1 MSKFTKDEQ
10 TEIVRWAMNLEA
22 TIQSEQAELSRLMRS
37 RFHSAPAAPTRKVI
51 DQRVKE
57 IKPNYPEKPKVEV
70 DFKEFLAKEAANS
83 PGFFTNLFGTEPLK
97 KGLTITGISIVVTFV
112 LGSLAIS
119 GSGSDAGGLF
129 TIFGWLVSFV
139 GSLVSFFSFFGSI
152 AYYLNKRKHWMEE
165 VRRRKE
171 IAVNDPGYLNARAEA
186 ERAAQEEMD
195 RKARVL
201 KNNQAVLDR
210 KYEKDK
216 KEYELTTLPTYE
228 KEKELWE
235 IEKEIKTSIIADD
248 LASNQRLQKELYDST
263 KLISVNNRTLP
274 KLIWLYEDMNSTEHD
289 IERAT
294 DLLNA
299 DLQLAATQ
307 NVAQRVDDM
316 NADLRYGFNR
326 LYSEL
331 DRGFAQIT
339 EQLDLANC
347 NLDDVRKDLRKTK
360 HVASADLIM
369 GSIQRHNSNKMLR
382 SQNEEFLKLSKKF
395 RNI

>member
-165 VRRRKE
+165 VKRRKE

-201 KNNQAVLDR
+201 KNNQAVLDK

-307 NVAQRVDDM
+307 NVAQ
-316 NADLRYGFNR
+316 
-326 LYSEL
+326 
-331 DRGFAQIT
+331 IT

>member
-1 MSKFTKDEQ
+1 
-10 TEIVRWAMNLEA
+10 
-22 TIQSEQAELSRLMRS
+22 
-37 RFHSAPAAPTRKVI
+37 
-51 DQRVKE
+51 
-57 IKPNYPEKPKVEV
+57 
-70 DFKEFLAKEAANS
+70 
-83 PGFFTNLFGTEPLK
+83 
-97 KGLTITGISIVVTFV
+97 
-112 LGSLAIS
+112 
-119 GSGSDAGGLF
+119 
-129 TIFGWLVSFV
+129 
-139 GSLVSFFSFFGSI
+139 
-152 AYYLNKRKHWMEE
+152 MEE
-165 VRRRKE
+165 VKRRKMAAE
-171 IAVNDPGYLNARAEA
+171 NDPGYLNARAEA

-248 LASNQRLQKELYDST
+248 LASNQQLQKELYDST

-369 GSIQRHNSNKMLR
+369 GSIQRHKSNKMLR

>member
-51 DQRVKE
+51 DQKVKK
-57 IKPNYPEKPKVEV
+57 INPKYPEKPKVEI
-70 DFKEFLAKEAANS
+70 DFKEFLAEENAKRPS
-83 PGFFTNLFGTEPLK
+83 VFTNLFGTEPLK
-97 KGLTITGISIVVTFV
+97 KGLTITGISIIVTFV

-129 TIFGWLVSFV
+129 SIFGWLVSFV

-165 VRRRKE
+165 VKRRKMAAE
-171 IAVNDPGYLNARAEA
+171 NDPGYLNARAEA

-235 IEKEIKTSIIADD
+235 IEKEIKSSIIADD
-248 LASNQRLQKELYDST
+248 LASNQQLQKELYDST

-369 GSIQRHNSNKMLR
+369 GSIQRHKSNKMLR

>member
-22 TIQSEQAELSRLMRS
+22 AIQSEQAELSRLMRS

-165 VRRRKE
+165 VKRRKMAAE
-171 IAVNDPGYLNARAEA
+171 NDPGYLNARAEA

-248 LASNQRLQKELYDST
+248 LASNQQLQKELYDST

-369 GSIQRHNSNKMLR
+369 GSIQRHKSNKMLR

>member
-165 VRRRKE
+165 VKRRKE

-201 KNNQAVLDR
+201 KNNQAVLDK

-299 DLQLAATQ
+299 DL
-307 NVAQRVDDM
+307 
-316 NADLRYGFNR
+316 RYGFNR

>member
-165 VRRRKE
+165 VKRRKE

-201 KNNQAVLDR
+201 KTTRQFSTRNMR
-210 KYEKDK
+210 RTK
-216 KEYELTTLPTYE
+216 KN
-228 KEKELWE
+228 
-235 IEKEIKTSIIADD
+235 TS
-248 LASNQRLQKELYDST
+248 
-263 KLISVNNRTLP
+263 
-274 KLIWLYEDMNSTEHD
+274 
-289 IERAT
+289 
-294 DLLNA
+294 
-299 DLQLAATQ
+299 
-307 NVAQRVDDM
+307 
-316 NADLRYGFNR
+316 
-326 LYSEL
+326 
-331 DRGFAQIT
+331 
-339 EQLDLANC
+339 
-347 NLDDVRKDLRKTK
+347 
-360 HVASADLIM
+360 
-369 GSIQRHNSNKMLR
+369 
-382 SQNEEFLKLSKKF
+382 
-395 RNI
+395 